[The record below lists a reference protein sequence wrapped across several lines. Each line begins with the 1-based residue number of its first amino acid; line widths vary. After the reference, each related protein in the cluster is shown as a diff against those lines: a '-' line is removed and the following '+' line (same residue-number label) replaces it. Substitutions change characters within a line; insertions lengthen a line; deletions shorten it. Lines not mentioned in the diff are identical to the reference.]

1 MSGLRGRLWVVH
13 IRLSICIPKECFPT
27 NWQSL
32 KLTCEVNGGVWHG
45 WLQLYAVVFFLL
57 LGCESQGKHGC
68 SAVNAKSGLR
78 SRCCLLPW
86 KQTNKH
92 LSAYWIL
99 MFIVNA
105 DTLCGWLLRVQPT
118 SQTPGPWLC
127 PSPFISGAMAFRVLT
142 ACLVSFIC
150 SCSSFPVLSLSLFP
164 LPRSGWLSGRKIASF
179 LAQDYPE
186 LWVPCNCPRPFL
198 SLQPRRRVTDC
209 WLRAPRC
216 LLPNDCY
223 KFW

>member
-1 MSGLRGRLWVVH
+1 MLNQDRGAGVACCLENKQTPCGILSFDVYCECRHTLWLV
-13 IRLSICIPKECFPT
+13 
-27 NWQSL
+27 
-32 KLTCEVNGGVWHG
+32 
-45 WLQLYAVVFFLL
+45 A
-57 LGCESQGKHGC
+57 QGK
-68 SAVNAKSGLR
+68 
-78 SRCCLLPW
+78 
-86 KQTNKH
+86 TNF
-92 LSAYWIL
+92 S
-99 MFIVNA
+99 
-105 DTLCGWLLRVQPT
+105 DTWTLAL
-118 SQTPGPWLC
+118 

-223 KFW
+223 KF